1 MIQQKRRQS
10 NSLPILLA
18 TGSNGRIIDTMD
30 KRPQFSAQTASR
42 LAREHYGL
50 TAVSITPLPSDRDQ
64 NFLLRTGSD
73 ERYVLKLAQAGEDEG
88 VLRLQQAVLQHL
100 HANWPDEAVPLPQ
113 VRPTTN
119 GNLLLKVTDDSSND
133 HYLHLLT
140 YLPGR
145 PLGDLSYHPPQLLHQ
160 IGRLLAQ
167 VNTILLTFD
176 HPAAR
181 RKLHWDL
188 DQAPAVIARHQRRIS
203 DPARRALLAACL
215 ADYERWVTPHLPHL
229 RRSLIHGD
237 ANDYNLLVD
246 NGQLTGLIDLGDVI
260 HSATVY
266 EPAIAAAYALLHK
279 ADPLAAACTVTAG
292 YHELL
297 PLTETEI
304 SLLFTLIRLRLC
316 QSVAMS
322 AYQQTLEPDNDY
334 LVISQQPAWQALE
347 KLAAIPPNLAHYRL
361 RHACGLPPCPR
372 TGAIC
377 RWLEKNQT
385 GFSPIVVPDLSRALL
400 FDLSIGSP
408 LTVPRLDGTDLAER
422 LRRELG
428 QAGAE
433 TGIGLYDEA
442 RPIYTAPEFQQPDGE
457 WRTVHC
463 GLDIFLPAGSPL
475 YAPLPGRVHSVAN
488 HRAPLDYGPTLILV
502 HETADG
508 LPFYTLYGHLGAE
521 ILEYLKPGMAV
532 KQGELIGLVGDTA
545 VNGSWPPHLHFQ
557 IITDLL
563 GYPDTFPG
571 VAPASQRA
579 VWLSLSP
586 DPGLIVS
593 IPAAPQKMDTAVIHQ
608 KRSRHLPPML
618 SLSYQEPLHIVRGQ
632 GQYLYDVTGRPYLD
646 MVNNVAHVGHNHPRV
661 VEALHRQA
669 LVLNTNTR
677 YLHETIVTYA
687 ERLLATLP
695 EPLSV
700 CFFVN
705 SGSEAN
711 DLALRLAR
719 AHTGR
724 RDLVVVDGAYHGHLT
739 SLIEI
744 SPYKF
749 NGPGGQGAPDHVHVS
764 PMPDPYRCRLGSDG
778 SLYAQE
784 VVQIV
789 EKMAHEGKK
798 PAAFICESLL
808 SCGGQIVLP
817 EGYLAAVYDTIRA
830 SGGVTVA
837 DEVQVGLGRVGSH
850 FWGFQTQAIVPDIV
864 TMGKPMG
871 NGHPL
876 AAVVTTPEIA
886 ASFDTGMEY
895 FNTYGGNPV
904 SCVVGSAVLD
914 VIEEEELQAHAAE
927 IGRYLLDKLAALKE
941 AHSLIGDVR
950 GRGLFLGIE
959 LVNDR
964 ETMAPAAPE
973 ARTIVER
980 MKEEGILLS
989 TDGPLH
995 NVIKIKPPLP
1005 FNQENADFFVEKLTA
1020 VLS

>member
-1 MIQQKRRQS
+1 
-10 NSLPILLA
+10 
-18 TGSNGRIIDTMD
+18 MD
-30 KRPQFSAQTASR
+30 KRPQFSPKTAAR

-50 TAVSITPLPSDRDQ
+50 TAVSTTPLPSDRDQ
-64 NFLLRTGSD
+64 NFLLQTDGG
-73 ERYVLKLAQAGEDEG
+73 ERYVLKLAQAGEDEA
-88 VLRLQQAVLQHL
+88 VLRLQQAVLDHL
-100 HANWPDEAVPLPQ
+100 HAHWPEASVPLPQ
-113 VRPTTN
+113 VRPSTAGDRLVAVADEN
-119 GNLLLKVTDDSSND
+119 GRS
-133 HYLHLLT
+133 YLMHLLT
-140 YLPGR
+140 YLPGT
-145 PLGDLSYHPPQLLHQ
+145 PLGDLGHHPPALLRQ
-160 IGRLLAQ
+160 VGRLLAQ
-167 VNTILLTFD
+167 VDTVLLTFD

-181 RKLHWDL
+181 RQLHWDL
-188 DQAPAVIARHQRRIS
+188 AQAPAVIARHQRRII
-203 DPARRALLAACL
+203 DPEQRALLAACL
-215 ADYERWVTPHLPHL
+215 ADYGKWVEPHLPQL

-246 NGQLTGLIDLGDVI
+246 RESGALTGLIDLGDLV
-260 HSATVY
+260 HSATIY
-266 EPAIAAAYALLHK
+266 ELAIAAAYALLHK
-279 ADPLAAACTVTAG
+279 ADPLAAACKVTAG
-292 YHELL
+292 YHEIL

-334 LVISQQPAWQALE
+334 LVISQQPAWEALV

-361 RHACGLPPCPR
+361 RHACNLPPYPQ
-372 TGAIC
+372 TEVIC
-377 RWLEKNQT
+377 RWLQENRA
-385 GFSPIVVPDLSRALL
+385 GFSPIVVPDLSQAHL

-422 LRRELG
+422 LRRALVA
-428 QAGAE
+428 AGCE
-433 TGIGLYDEA
+433 VGIGLYDEA

-457 WRTVHC
+457 WRTIHC

-475 YAPLPGRVHSVAN
+475 YAPLPGRVHSLAN
-488 HRAPLDYGPTLILV
+488 HQAPLDYGPTLILA
-502 HETADG
+502 HETGDG
-508 LPFYTLYGHLGAE
+508 LPFYTLYGHLGPE
-521 ILEYLKPGMAV
+521 VLEYVEPGMAI

-545 VNGSWPPHLHFQ
+545 VNGGWPPHLHFQ

-586 DPGLIVS
+586 DPALIVPV
-593 IPAAPQKMDTAVIHQ
+593 PADPVAQQIDTAVIRQ
-608 KRSRHLPPML
+608 KRRHHLAPML
-618 SLSYQEPLHIVRGQ
+618 SLSYREPLHIVRGQ

-677 YLHETIVTYA
+677 YLHEAIVTYA

-719 AHTGR
+719 AHTGQ
-724 RDLVVVDGAYHGHLT
+724 RDLLVVDGAYHGHLT

-749 NGPGGQGAPDHVHVS
+749 NGPGGQGAPDHVHVT
-764 PMPDPYRCRLGSDG
+764 PMPDPYRRRLGSDG
-778 SLYAQE
+778 IVYAQE
-784 VVQIV
+784 AVQIV
-789 EKMAHEGKK
+789 EKMRQEGKN

-817 EGYLAAVYDTIRA
+817 DGYLRAVYDSIGA
-830 SGGVTVA
+830 AGGVTIA

-850 FWGFQTQAIVPDIV
+850 FWGFETQGIVPDIV

-876 AAVVTTPEIA
+876 AAVITTPEIA
-886 ASFDTGMEY
+886 ASFNTGMEY

-904 SCVVGSAVLD
+904 SCAVGTAVLD
-914 VIEEEELQAHAAE
+914 VIEEEGLQVHAGE
-927 IGRYLLDKLAALKE
+927 IGRYLLEQLKPLKE
-941 AHSLIGDVR
+941 QFPLIGDVR

-964 ETMAPAAPE
+964 ETLVPAAAE
-973 ARTIVER
+973 ARAIVER

-1005 FNQENADFFVEKLTA
+1005 FSRENADFFVRKFTA

>member
-1 MIQQKRRQS
+1 
-10 NSLPILLA
+10 
-18 TGSNGRIIDTMD
+18 MD

-50 TAVSITPLPSDRDQ
+50 TAVSTTPLPSDRDQ
-64 NFLLRTGSD
+64 NFLLQTDGG
-73 ERYVLKLAQAGEDEG
+73 ERYVLKLAQAGEDEA
-88 VLRLQQAVLQHL
+88 VLRLQQAVLDHL
-100 HANWPDEAVPLPQ
+100 HACWPEATVPLPQ
-113 VRPTTN
+113 VRPSTA
-119 GNLLLKVTDDSSND
+119 GDRLVKVAAESGRGPTHRARD
-133 HYLHLLT
+133 HFMHLLT
-140 YLPGR
+140 YLPGT
-145 PLGDLSYHPPQLLHQ
+145 PLGDLNHHPPALLHQ

-167 VNTILLTFD
+167 VDTILLSFD

-203 DPARRALLAACL
+203 DPARRALLAVCL
-215 ADYERWVTPHLPHL
+215 ADYEKWVTPHLPQL

-246 NGQLTGLIDLGDVI
+246 KGSGALSGLIDLGDLV
-260 HSATVY
+260 HSATIY
-266 EPAIAAAYALLHK
+266 ELAIAAAYALLHK
-279 ADPLAAACTVTAG
+279 ADPLAAACSVTAG
-292 YHELL
+292 YHEIL

-322 AYQQTLEPDNDY
+322 AYQQTLEPDNEY
-334 LVISQQPAWQALE
+334 LVISQQPAWEALARLATIAPVQAE
-347 KLAAIPPNLAHYRL
+347 AEL
-361 RHACGLPPCPR
+361 RDACGLKEQNAEVH
-372 TGAIC
+372 G
-377 RWLEKNQT
+377 EKS
-385 GFSPIVVPDLSRALL
+385 GRSD
-400 FDLSIGSP
+400 
-408 LTVPRLDGTDLAER
+408 
-422 LRRELG
+422 
-428 QAGAE
+428 
-433 TGIGLYDEA
+433 
-442 RPIYTAPEFQQPDGE
+442 
-457 WRTVHC
+457 
-463 GLDIFLPAGSPL
+463 
-475 YAPLPGRVHSVAN
+475 LPGFGDRSSLMDK
-488 HRAPLDYGPTLILV
+488 RRR
-502 HETADG
+502 
-508 LPFYTLYGHLGAE
+508 
-521 ILEYLKPGMAV
+521 YLA
-532 KQGELIGLVGDTA
+532 
-545 VNGSWPPHLHFQ
+545 
-557 IITDLL
+557 
-563 GYPDTFPG
+563 
-571 VAPASQRA
+571 
-579 VWLSLSP
+579 
-586 DPGLIVS
+586 
-593 IPAAPQKMDTAVIHQ
+593 
-608 KRSRHLPPML
+608 PML
-618 SLSYQEPLHIVRGQ
+618 SLSYAEPLHIVRGE

-646 MVNNVAHVGHNHPRV
+646 MVNNVAHVGHSHPRV
-661 VEALHRQA
+661 VEALVEQA
-669 LVLNTNTR
+669 GRLNTNTR
-677 YLHETIVTYA
+677 YLHQTIVSYA

-695 EPLSV
+695 EPLGV

-764 PMPDPYRCRLGSDG
+764 PMPDPYRRRLGSDG
-778 SLYAQE
+778 IVYAQD

-789 EKMAHEGKK
+789 EKMAQDGKK

-817 EGYLAAVYDTIRA
+817 DGYLTAVYDTIRTA
-830 SGGVTVA
+830 GGVTIA
-837 DEVQVGLGRVGSH
+837 DEVQVGFGRVGSH
-850 FWGFQTQAIVPDIV
+850 FWGFETQGIVPDIV

-904 SCVVGSAVLD
+904 SCAVGTAVLD

-927 IGRYLLDKLAALKE
+927 IGRYLLDNLAALKE
-941 AHSLIGDVR
+941 AHPLIGDVR

-964 ETMAPAAPE
+964 ETMAPAAAE
-973 ARTIVER
+973 ARAIVER

-1005 FNQENADFFVEKLTA
+1005 FNRENADFFAGRLKE
-1020 VLS
+1020 VLSVVGSA